1 MALLCHNSRH
11 EVLSCPTCKAMRSIN
26 HELELIKLLSYM
38 GELTV
43 TNIVTDI
50 DIPIMGV
57 VKAAVVEGLGWS
69 FL

>member
-1 MALLCHNSRH
+1 
-11 EVLSCPTCKAMRSIN
+11 MRSIN

-38 GELTV
+38 GKLTV

-50 DIPIMGV
+50 DIPIMGL
-57 VKAAVVEGLGWS
+57 VKAAVVEGLGWA